1 MTMNLNYISHLM
13 LLLPIP
19 RTKRISE
26 KTQLNDLSLLY
37 FPEYIYQGSVFE
49 PFISLFHLFVDG
61 NIFS

>member
-1 MTMNLNYISHLM
+1 M

-19 RTKRISE
+19 RTKSISK
-26 KTQLNDLSLLY
+26 KTQLNHLSLVYL
-37 FPEYIYQGSVFE
+37 PEYIYHLKKQGSVFE

>member
-1 MTMNLNYISHLM
+1 M

-37 FPEYIYQGSVFE
+37 FPEYIYQGSVFK